1 MELALQRASAPG
13 VAAALDD
20 EEIRVPAHFDAE
32 VFSAIRRLVR
42 RRVVAVDRAGLALLR
57 NTRLVAT
64 RMPLLPLYA
73 EAFNVR
79 DRFGP
84 SDAFYAV
91 LARSLSATL
100 VTSDEA
106 LARASRGYIDVRYV
120 RSV

>member
-1 MELALQRASAPG
+1 M
-13 VAAALDD
+13 AAALDD

-84 SDAFYAV
+84 SDAFYVV

-106 LARASRGYIDVRYV
+106 LARAAHGYVDVRFV
-120 RSV
+120 RPG